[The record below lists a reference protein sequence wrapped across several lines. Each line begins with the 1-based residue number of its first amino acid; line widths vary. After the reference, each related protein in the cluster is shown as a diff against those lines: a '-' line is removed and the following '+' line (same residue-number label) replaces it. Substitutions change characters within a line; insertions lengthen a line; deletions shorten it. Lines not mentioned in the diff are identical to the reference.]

1 MSEATTEAPAPCCGD
16 LLREVTR
23 LYARAQREVADCCGT
38 TSTQCH
44 ILIELGRAGE
54 LTPSELGRRLQL
66 EKSWISRALDSLVQA
81 GIVAKR
87 ANADD
92 ARSWVVALTAKG
104 RRRFQEL
111 NATLDAQ
118 AERVL
123 AALSPEERA
132 TVDRALGLLLRALRA
147 DAGAALAC
155 KPILEAEGAQ

>member
-1 MSEATTEAPAPCCGD
+1 MSETTTPAPCCGE

-23 LYARAQREVADCCGT
+23 LYARAQRAVADCCGA

-66 EKSWISRALDSLVQA
+66 EKSWISRALDALVQA
-81 GIVAKR
+81 GFVAKR

-104 RRRFQEL
+104 RRRFEEL
-111 NATLDAQ
+111 NATLDAH

-123 AALSPEERA
+123 AALPPPERA
-132 TVDRALGLLLRALRA
+132 LVAHALTLLLRALRA
-147 DAGAALAC
+147 DASVAVSC
-155 KPILEAEGAQ
+155 KPVLATEGAD

>member
-1 MSEATTEAPAPCCGD
+1 MRETASPVPCCGD

-38 TSTQCH
+38 TNTQCH
-44 ILIELGRAGE
+44 IVIELGRAGA

-66 EKSWISRALDSLVQA
+66 EKSWISRALDALVQA

-87 ANADD
+87 ANAAD
-92 ARSWVVALTAKG
+92 ARSFVVALTAKG
-104 RRRFQEL
+104 RKRFEEL

-132 TVDRALGLLLRALRA
+132 IVERALGLLLRALRT
-147 DAGAALAC
+147 DAGRGTAC
-155 KPILEAEGAQ
+155 TPLVVTEGAE

>member
-1 MSEATTEAPAPCCGD
+1 MQKATTESPANCCGD

-54 LTPSELGRRLQL
+54 LTPGELGRRLRL
-66 EKSWISRALDSLVQA
+66 EKSWISRALDSLVDA

-87 ANADD
+87 AHADD
-92 ARSWVVALTAKG
+92 ARSRVVALTAKG
-104 RRRFQEL
+104 RKRFQEL

-132 TVDRALGLLLRALRA
+132 IVDRALALLLRALRA
-147 DAGAALAC
+147 DACAAVSC
-155 KPILEAEGAQ
+155 KPVLEAEGAA